1 MTRVDNLDPGV
12 REDVESFVA
21 EWVTES
27 DVPSASVALVDSGD
41 VAYLDAFGARDL
53 ESNAPATPDTLYG
66 VASITKSVVGTA
78 VLQRAAA
85 GDVAV
90 GDPVTDY
97 VSFFEGAD
105 DPPTVHDLLTHTSG
119 MPSDG
124 ASVALASRMLGK
136 GTETSPLSSD
146 ADVRRNVAQSLD
158 ERATG
163 DRFFYYNTGY
173 TVLGKLVETVDGRSL
188 PAYVEEEILDP
199 LGMDRSVLRADPTE
213 YEDGMTPYL
222 QAEDG
227 LERATF
233 PVKGVGAAGGLL
245 SSAHDL
251 ARYLQFAMRGD
262 ERVLADERRAR
273 AQTGHVARGERL
285 DGTEKRYGYG
295 WMRRSFLGD
304 DLVGHS
310 GTLSVTSAYLGFLE
324 NRELGVAVAAN
335 TAPDVHPMYVG
346 PSLLALVE
354 NEDPADVVPFQALR
368 EKCERVAGAYESY
381 RDVATAEVESSGGGI
396 EVSVD
401 TALGGETLHARP
413 TSLARG
419 DLAFEAVSPGGDR
432 VPLEFEPGEDGLDLF
447 VRRWRLHSRD
457 GDE

>member
-12 REDVESFVA
+12 RDAVESFVA
-21 EWVTES
+21 EWVTEN
-27 DVPSASVALVDSGD
+27 DVPSASVALVDGGD

-66 VASITKSVVGTA
+66 VASVTKSVVATA
-78 VLQRAAA
+78 VLQLAAA
-85 GDVAV
+85 GDLSVD
-90 GDPVTDY
+90 DPVTDH
-97 VSFFEGAD
+97 VAFFEAAD

-124 ASVALASRMLGK
+124 ASVALASRMLEK

-146 ADVRRNVAQSLD
+146 ADVRRNVAQSLG
-158 ERATG
+158 ERAAG

-173 TVLGKLVETVDGRSL
+173 TVLGKLVEAVDGRSL
-188 PAYVEEEILDP
+188 PAYVDEEILDP
-199 LGMDRSVLRADPTE
+199 LGMDRSVLRADPTD

-222 QAEDG
+222 QEEDG
-227 LERATF
+227 LERAPF

-245 SSAHDL
+245 STARDL
-251 ARYLQFAMRGD
+251 AAYLRFAMRGD
-262 ERVLADERRAR
+262 ERVLADDLRAR
-273 AQTGHVARGERL
+273 AQAGHVVRGERL
-285 DGTEKRYGYG
+285 DGTEKQYGYG

-324 NRELGVAVAAN
+324 DAELGVAVVAN

-346 PSLLALVE
+346 PAVLALVE
-354 NEDPADVVPFQALR
+354 GEDPADVVPFHALR
-368 EKCERVAGAYESY
+368 AKCERVAGAYESY
-381 RDVATAEVESSGGGI
+381 RGVATAEVEPSGGCI
-396 EVSVD
+396 EVAVD

-413 TSLARG
+413 TSLARD
-419 DLAFEAVSPGGDR
+419 DLVFEAVSAGGDR
-432 VPLEFEPGEDGLDLF
+432 VPLEFDQSEEGLDLF
-447 VRRWRLHSRD
+447 VRRWRLHH
-457 GDE
+457 ETA